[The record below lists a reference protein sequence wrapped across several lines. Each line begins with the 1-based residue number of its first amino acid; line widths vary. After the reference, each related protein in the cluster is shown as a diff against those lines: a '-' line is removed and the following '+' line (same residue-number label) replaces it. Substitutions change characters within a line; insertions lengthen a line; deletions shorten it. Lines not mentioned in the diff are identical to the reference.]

1 MNLNA
6 TLIGQ
11 MITFAVFVIF
21 TMKYVWPPITKAM
34 QEREKKIADGLAAGQ
49 RGQRD
54 LELAQEKS
62 VQILQEAKTTATQ
75 IIDQAHTRSA
85 HILEEAKR
93 SVQQQTEH
101 LMAQAQGDIEQQ
113 ISKARHQLQS
123 QIASLALNMAE
134 KILQRH
140 LEPSLQHQLLD
151 KWVEEL

>member
-62 VQILQEAKTTATQ
+62 VQILQEARTTATQ

>member
-11 MITFAVFVIF
+11 IITYAVFDIF

-34 QEREKKIADGLAAGQ
+34 QELEKKIADGLAAGQ